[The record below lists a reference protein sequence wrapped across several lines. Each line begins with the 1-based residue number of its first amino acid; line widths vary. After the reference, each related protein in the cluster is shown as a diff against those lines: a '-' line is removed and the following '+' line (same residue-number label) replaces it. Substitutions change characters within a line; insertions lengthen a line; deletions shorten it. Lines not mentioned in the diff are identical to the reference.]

1 MRHSLPESHELVCT
15 RPLTSNLLKMHH
27 AIRELIRSQNG
38 GVRIA
43 LAAACV
49 AFTFVYLITA
59 TLVRNG
65 LLNDPDTF
73 WHIRVGNWMLQ
84 NDQFPIVD
92 QFSYTA
98 FGKAWFA
105 TDWISE
111 LVFAALYRAG
121 QWRGV
126 TEIVA
131 ITCGLIAG
139 VLNFYLA
146 RKLRFSIALGLTA
159 IIVALISP
167 HFLARPVIFSYLL
180 LSVWIVLIL
189 EIEDRDEWAEPRGFI
204 LIPIMLLW
212 ANVHGSF
219 TFGLAVFYLFLGTA
233 LYNAYSKRDLK
244 RLRRLLALVAG
255 VTIAAVVTPNG
266 PFSALR
272 TVQLMNIPALGNID
286 EWHGPDFQ
294 NDRFHLISIV
304 GLFALL
310 AYFGIR
316 LRGPRLLTLLLVTVL
331 ALEHRR
337 GLGLFALVAPLLIV
351 RPLSACAP
359 WLAVQ
364 DHELDPVTRFANK
377 RGLVVAIACAVVVAT
392 TAIAMWTSASRIE
405 PPARLVPEK
414 AISAATRAGFKDNV
428 LNSYEFGGYLIF
440 KGIPTFIDGRFELY
454 GNQFLQRYFAT
465 MALTNSK
472 EAAQFLKQYDV
483 HWALLRPGEPIAFM
497 LKADGWVQLY
507 GDDTAIVLAKSP

>member
-1 MRHSLPESHELVCT
+1 MGT
-15 RPLTSNLLKMHH
+15 RPLTGHLLKMHH
-27 AIRELIRSQNG
+27 AIRELIRNQSVG
-38 GVRIA
+38 ARIA

-59 TLVRNG
+59 TLVRNE

-73 WHIRVGNWMLQ
+73 WHIRTGQWILDNGR
-84 NDQFPIVD
+84 FPIVD

-98 FGKAWFA
+98 FGKTWIA

-131 ITCGLIAG
+131 VTCALISG
-139 VLNFYLA
+139 VLSLYLA
-146 RKLRFSIALGLTA
+146 RKLRLSIALGLTA
-159 IIVALISP
+159 IIIALISP
-167 HFLARPVIFSYLL
+167 HFLARPAIFSYLL
-180 LSVWIVLIL
+180 LTVWIVLIL
-189 EIEDRDEWAEPRGFI
+189 EIEDRDEWGGPRGFI
-204 LIPIMLLW
+204 LIPMMLLW

-219 TFGLAVFYLFLGTA
+219 TFGLAVFYLFLGNA
-233 LYNAYSKRDLK
+233 LYEAYVKRDLQK
-244 RLRRLLALVAG
+244 LRRLLVLFAG
-255 VTIAAVVTPNG
+255 VTIAAVITPNG

-286 EWHGPDFQ
+286 EWHAPDFQ
-294 NDRFHLISIV
+294 NDKFHLISIV

-351 RPLSACAP
+351 RPLSACVP
-359 WLAVQ
+359 WLGVQ
-364 DHELDPVTRFANK
+364 DHVLDPVTRFAN
-377 RGLVVAIACAVVVAT
+377 RRSGVVALACTVVVAST
-392 TAIAMWTSASRIE
+392 GITMWTTASRIE
-405 PPARLVPEK
+405 PPARLAPEK
-414 AISAATRAGFKDNV
+414 AISAAALAGFKDNV

-440 KGIPTFIDGRFELY
+440 KGIPTFVDGRFELY
-454 GNQFLQRYFAT
+454 GNQFLQRYFDS
-465 MALTNSK
+465 MALTNAD
-472 EAAQFLKQYDV
+472 EASQFLKQYDV

-497 LKADGWVQLY
+497 LKATGWVQLY
-507 GDDTAIVLAKSP
+507 ADDSAIVLAKSP